1 MTPRTRA
8 APRPATPRA
17 RPAAPRADTAA
28 PRADTAAPRADT
40 AAPRADTPAPG
51 ADTAAT
57 RDRATPSDRAATP
70 RARAATLLFGAAG
83 AALLLVAAAAAL
95 LLSNESRPTPSAQPV
110 AAASALRP
118 VRVTSGDEIA
128 TGFPVGGNRVVT
140 VAHILGGSPTVDGEP
155 ARVRRVDRRS
165 DLALLTVP
173 RLAMPRLTVPGGAAP
188 VIADS
193 ASGGSP
199 LRLLRVRDGRVSSL
213 SVRVRRAIVAHVKTQ
228 DAARAVTRPA
238 LELAATVTPGDSG
251 APLVSPSGA
260 LAGVIFATSRARE
273 NTAYAV
279 DASAVAK
286 LLARD

>member
-17 RPAAPRADTAA
+17 RPAVPRADTAA
-28 PRADTAAPRADT
+28 PRADSAAPRADT
-40 AAPRADTPAPG
+40 ATPR

-70 RARAATLLFGAAG
+70 RARAATLLLGASG

-95 LLSNESRPTPSAQPV
+95 LVLSKESRPTPSAQPV

-118 VRVTSGDEIA
+118 LRVTSGDEIA
-128 TGFPVGGNRVVT
+128 TGFAVGGNRVVT
-140 VAHILGGSPTVDGEP
+140 VAHILRGTATVDGEP

-173 RLAMPRLTVPGGAAP
+173 RLALSRLAVPDGAAP
-188 VIADS
+188 VIAADS
-193 ASGGSP
+193 ASAGST
-199 LRLLRVRDGRVSSL
+199 LHLLRVRVGRLSSL

-238 LELAATVTPGDSG
+238 LELAATVAAGDSG

>member
-28 PRADTAAPRADT
+28 PCADSAAPRADT
-40 AAPRADTPAPG
+40 ATPR

-173 RLAMPRLTVPGGAAP
+173 RLALSRLAVPDGAAP
-188 VIADS
+188 VIAADS
-193 ASGGSP
+193 ASAGST
-199 LRLLRVRDGRVSSL
+199 LHLLRVRVGRLSSL

-238 LELAATVTPGDSG
+238 LELAATVAAGDSG